1 MENSKVSCPLVAE
14 EGGRGVTKGSV
25 NEFYLEGNDLRGMC
39 TVGMVFEYAVPDA
52 ECNTATGWNEVSLDR
67 VSVAK
72 EK

>member
-1 MENSKVSCPLVAE
+1 
-14 EGGRGVTKGSV
+14 
-25 NEFYLEGNDLRGMC
+25 MC